1 MRRVLLL
8 LGFVSALWLPVAAR
22 FDYLAEMPTVEAVKA
37 AFADPDPMQAA
48 GKQIAAFVELQDFG
62 RAFIGRFDALQD
74 PSRLRPAE
82 RQLFGSY
89 QAAIREIRATPGIDA
104 QEAGEL
110 AMRLSTLTRTELQQR
125 FFSPAW
131 RAEYATAHAAYQ
143 AHLRDESA
151 KDDRAEAERR
161 DRTTPAPPRDP
172 NNPSAVEIA
181 TIWMWRLI
189 YLSIAIAAFVL
200 WRKFRFSPKAEI
212 AANSR
217 AELERLG
224 ATPDARATRIEQLF
238 TQRSESLSFDLKC
251 KTSQGKTI
259 TAQMTRATAAM
270 PVRERELLRTLYH
283 LFNGGFVTDENFY
296 WGRLALIYGDGKAQV
311 LRSASTTAGNAQ
323 DVQSVLKE
331 FTGMTSESTVSL
343 VLDWAGRAATAH
355 PDHPVIKQI
364 TQRLFGGG
372 AASLSSSAAFVAA
385 EGTRAPV
392 LVLGL
397 ADDTGVTV
405 TYGGEGSAMTIA
417 PPRTG
422 KSASQVIP
430 TLLSW
435 NGPAVVLDIKSEIY
449 DETSKWRSEHVG
461 PVYRFA
467 PLDPANSHRYN
478 PLLAVRSAPEFLWE
492 DARFLADMMIV
503 PAESKDPFWQD
514 SARDLLT
521 AALARACASDDPQAR
536 TISSVLDVFHGVGWD
551 AFIRDLAARTDV
563 RSMVRAASSL
573 GEMDRKTRD
582 GVLKTGLT
590 SLSAWDGER
599 VERMTRASDWSP
611 LDLRSGENPTIYIC
625 LGANEVKAYL
635 SMLRVLLAQH
645 IRSLTTKLP
654 PRGSP
659 PILFVL
665 DELPQLRHMPPI
677 EEALNVGAGFGIR
690 LWMFAQSVGQM
701 KEAYPNADGMIGA
714 CALRM
719 FMNPSL
725 HDGTAQKLSD
735 DIGLQEGVLD
745 SQRQK
750 IVEAPDLAG
759 PDYKDHVIVMASG
772 FKPFRLRKNFV
783 FQNPE
788 LKARQGRRA

>member
-1 MRRVLLL
+1 MRRVLLI
-8 LGFVSALWLPVAAR
+8 LGCAAALWLPVAAQ
-22 FDYLAEMPTVEAVKA
+22 FDYLAEMPTVAAVKE
-37 AFADPDPMQAA
+37 AFADPDPLQAA
-48 GKQIAAFVELQDFG
+48 GKQIAAFAELQDVG
-62 RAFIGRFDALQD
+62 RTFIGRFDALTQ
-74 PSRLRPAE
+74 SARLRPAE
-82 RQLFGSY
+82 RELFEGY
-89 QAAIREIRATPGIDA
+89 RAAIREIRATPGLDVD
-104 QEAGEL
+104 EATNL
-110 AMRLSTLTRTELQQR
+110 AMRISMSVRKEVLQR
-125 FFSPAW
+125 FFSVASQ
-131 RAEYATAHAAYQ
+131 AEYAKASTAFE
-143 AHLRDESA
+143 AHLREERE
-151 KDDRAEAERR
+151 KDAREAEARR
-161 DRTTPAPPRDP
+161 PPPVRPPDSTGTTDDDDP
-172 NNPSAVEIA
+172 GAGQIA
-181 TIWMWRLI
+181 TNWMWQLI
-189 YLSIAIAAFVL
+189 YVGTPIVAFLL
-200 WRKFRFSPKAEI
+200 WRKLQFNENAEI
-212 AANSR
+212 AANSK

-224 ATPDARATRIEQLF
+224 ATVDARTSRIDQMF
-238 TQRSESLSFDLKC
+238 TQRSESLLFDLKS
-251 KTSQGKTI
+251 KTPQKQFF
-259 TAQMTRATAAM
+259 TAKMTRSIAAM
-270 PVRERELLRTLYH
+270 AVRERETLRTLYQ
-283 LFNGGFVTDENFY
+283 LFNSGFVTDKNFY
-296 WGRLALIYGDGKAQV
+296 WARLALIYGDGKAQLLEGQV
-311 LRSASTTAGNAQ
+311 TTAA
-323 DVQSVLKE
+323 LKAL
-331 FTGMTSESTVSL
+331 TGMTSESAVSL

-355 PDHPVIKQI
+355 PDHPVAKQI
-364 TQRLFGGG
+364 AERMFGGG
-372 AASLSSSAAFVAA
+372 AASLSSSTAFVAA
-385 EGTRAPV
+385 EGTRPPV

-397 ADDTGVTV
+397 ADDTGALV
-405 TYGGEGSAMTIA
+405 TYGGEGAAFTVA
-417 PPRTG
+417 PPRSG
-422 KSASQVIP
+422 KSVSQVIP

-478 PLLAVRSAPEFLWE
+478 PLLAVRSDPEFIWE
-492 DARFLADMMIV
+492 DARFLADMMMV
-503 PAESKDPFWQD
+503 PTEAKDPFWQD

-521 AALARACASDDPQAR
+521 AAIARACASDDPQAR

-551 AFIRDLAARTDV
+551 AFIADLQARTDI

-599 VERMTRASDWSP
+599 IERMTRASDWSP
-611 LDLRSGENPTIYIC
+611 LDLRTGENPTIYIC
-625 LGANEVKAYL
+625 LGANEVKSYL

-645 IRSLTTKLP
+645 IRSLTAKLP
-654 PRGSP
+654 PRGAT

-665 DELPQLRHMPPI
+665 DELPQLRHMPPV

-735 DIGLQEGVLD
+735 DIGFQEGVLD
-745 SQRQK
+745 GQRQK

-783 FQNPE
+783 FLNPE